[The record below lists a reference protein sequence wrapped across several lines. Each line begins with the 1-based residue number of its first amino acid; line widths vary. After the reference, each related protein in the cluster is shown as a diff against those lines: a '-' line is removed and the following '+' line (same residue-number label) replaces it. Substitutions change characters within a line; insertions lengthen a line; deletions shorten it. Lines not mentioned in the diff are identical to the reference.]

1 MAGEKDRKHM
11 VTMTRSALGLAIL
24 AMATGCDEFAFDDP
38 PTTDEQAYLALQQ
51 ETQALQDATGDLAVT
66 PVADLPVVGS
76 ATYEGTARIAL
87 DPPAG
92 GTGSELIGEASIT
105 ADFETATLT
114 GQADGFYGTVNGGDV
129 TSFDGTL
136 FLSEGAIDASG
147 AGGDQIGASLNG
159 TLSGGGDTLVVDG
172 GVTGNFLGDPL
183 LLNEP
188 PAALLLETTDDTG
201 IRLNGDIVTG
211 GVQIIGLD

>member
-188 PAALLLETTDDTG
+188 PEALLLETTDDTG

>member
-1 MAGEKDRKHM
+1 M
-11 VTMTRSALGLAIL
+11 VTTMRGALGLAIL

-51 ETQALQDATGDLAVT
+51 ETLALQDATGNLDVT

-87 DPPAG
+87 DPLAG

-114 GQADGFYGTVNGGDV
+114 GQADGLYGTVNGGEV

-136 FLSEGAIDASG
+136 FLSEGAIDAG
-147 AGGDQIGASLNG
+147 GEGGDQIGANLNG

-188 PAALLLETTDDTG
+188 PGALLLETTDDTG
-201 IRLNGDIVTG
+201 IRLNGDTVTG

>member
-1 MAGEKDRKHM
+1 MTGEKDRNDM
-11 VTMTRSALGLAIL
+11 QTTMRGALGLAIL
-24 AMATGCDEFAFDDP
+24 AGVAGCDQFAFDDP

-51 ETQALQDATGDLAVT
+51 ETLALQDATGDLAVT

-87 DPPAG
+87 DPLAG
-92 GTGSELIGEASIT
+92 GTGSELIGEAAIT

-114 GQADGFYGTVNGGDV
+114 GQADGFYGTIDGGEV

-136 FLSEGAIDASG
+136 FLSEGAIDTSG
-147 AGGDQIGASLNG
+147 SGSEQIGASLNG

-188 PAALLLETTDDTG
+188 PEALLLETTAETEL
-201 IRLNGDIVTG
+201 RLNGDIVTG
-211 GVQIIGLD
+211 GVEIIGLD

>member
-1 MAGEKDRKHM
+1 M
-11 VTMTRSALGLAIL
+11 VTMMRGALGLAIL
-24 AMATGCDEFAFDDP
+24 AGSAGCDQFAFDDP
-38 PTTDEQAYLALQQ
+38 PTTDEQAFLALQQ
-51 ETQALQDATGDLAVT
+51 ETLALQDATGNLDVT

-87 DPPAG
+87 DPLAG

-114 GQADGFYGTVNGGDV
+114 GQADGFYGTVNGGEV
-129 TSFDGTL
+129 TSFGGTL
-136 FLSEGAIDASG
+136 FLSEGAIDASR
-147 AGGDQIGASLNG
+147 AGGDQIGANLNG

-172 GVTGNFLGDPL
+172 GVTGNFLGDPP

-188 PAALLLETTDDTG
+188 PEALLLETTDETG
-201 IRLNGDIVTG
+201 IRLNGDTVTG
-211 GVQIIGLD
+211 GVQIIGMD